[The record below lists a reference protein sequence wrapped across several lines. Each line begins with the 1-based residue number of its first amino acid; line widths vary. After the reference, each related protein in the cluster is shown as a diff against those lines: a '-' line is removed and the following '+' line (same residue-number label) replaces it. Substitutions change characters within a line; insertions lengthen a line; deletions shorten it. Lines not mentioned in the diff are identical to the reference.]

1 MDVKLTNGQKAAL
14 VQEVIHYLDVDCYDF
29 TVSTGGVK
37 ISCEE
42 ILPAKTAETRDK
54 DETEYKE
61 NR

>member
-42 ILPAKTAETRDK
+42 IPPTKTVETDGK
-54 DETEYKE
+54 DETEHKE
-61 NR
+61 NQ

>member
-14 VQEVIHYLDVDCYDF
+14 IREVIHYLDVDCYDF
-29 TVSTGGVK
+29 SVSTGGVK

-42 ILPAKTAETRDK
+42 ILPAETEDK